1 MHGGDVLSYTGH
13 TLYQLVRI
21 LSSAMPRSLR
31 ASRTLSISSALAT
44 AASSAVSP
52 RVSTPIV
59 TETLSGVTFTV
70 AVPDVET
77 TEWTAC
83 PISCSQTSAP
93 VSHLKSTGIGS
104 SSEFCCACALGV
116 WLPPTTL
123 AATMPIASIPAIK
136 ANMFRLFVLLS
147 DIFGLLYF
155 DGIGKPRFQN
165 GARQSVRRFRTTLMQ
180 SLVKG
185 L

>member
-1 MHGGDVLSYTGH
+1 CTLFLFSRHADPRVLPSFPT
-13 TLYQLVRI
+13 RR
-21 LSSAMPRSLR
+21 SSDL
-31 ASRTLSISSALAT
+31 SSALAT

-83 PISCSQTSAP
+83 HISCSQTSAP
-93 VSHLKSTGIGS
+93 VSHPKSTGIGS